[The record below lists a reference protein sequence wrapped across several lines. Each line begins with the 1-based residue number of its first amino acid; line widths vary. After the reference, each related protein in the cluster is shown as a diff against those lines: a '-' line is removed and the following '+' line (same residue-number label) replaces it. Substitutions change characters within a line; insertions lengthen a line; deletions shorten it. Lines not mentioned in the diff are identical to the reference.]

1 MMLKTALTFTKRQN
15 FKLVYIEN
23 MFRRQNKCEWKSH
36 IYFWNCKKYCG
47 KRRKCC
53 LAAFSPFPTM
63 FSKGFLN
70 RVVES
75 RDCFGKELTNKQNIK
90 IKTALDIIS

>member
-1 MMLKTALTFTKRQN
+1 
-15 FKLVYIEN
+15 
-23 MFRRQNKCEWKSH
+23 
-36 IYFWNCKKYCG
+36 
-47 KRRKCC
+47 
-53 LAAFSPFPTM
+53 M